1 MNTNRI
7 VAGCVITHKRLQFQI
22 IFFDNIFTK
31 FLNSVKTFLENSIG
45 FFNNDPLD
53 LIMLTV

>member
-7 VAGCVITHKRLQFQI
+7 VAGCVITYTRLQFQI
-22 IFFDNIFTK
+22 IFFDNILTET
-31 FLNSVKTFLENSIG
+31 LNSVKTFLENSIG

-53 LIMLTV
+53 LVMLTV